1 MRSTSACEFIVI
13 LNDGELVVEAH
24 CRTYK
29 CLLFVVERTTQ
40 VDPLWQKGPE
50 VEAFT
55 VQVMGTVRRHTHTM
69 HLTWRRLNP
78 AGVPK
83 DMPVVASCGQLQSD
97 SQVEDMWPDL
107 TWLSLTS
114 LLMAG
119 SSPSDSRFI
128 LWEQVTF
135 GWKFYCCDTDWTP
148 AMCFFSGCVTSVGVV
163 ASVILIHI
171 IYVFWF
177 CFYSDVY
184 ISWLLVRKC
193 KTHNYIDCTFQS
205 SQSVSRQ

>member
-1 MRSTSACEFIVI
+1 MTVNWLLKHTAGPTNVC
-13 LNDGELVVEAH
+13 
-24 CRTYK
+24 
-29 CLLFVVERTTQ
+29 CLLLRGLHRLTLS
-40 VDPLWQKGPE
+40 DKRGLKSRPSLSRLW
-50 VEAFT
+50 
-55 VQVMGTVRRHTHTM
+55 VQSGGTHTQCIW
-69 HLTWRRLNP
+69 LGDAWIQPVSQKTRQLW
-78 AGVPK
+78 
-83 DMPVVASCGQLQSD
+83 PVVASCGQLQSD

-148 AMCFFSGCVTSVGVV
+148 AMFFFSGCVTSVGVV